1 MVKKRIIVVVTI
13 LVLLAMVAGCGGK
26 ATQTA
31 ATTPATQTTP
41 TAEKTTTAPPTTTA
55 TSKPTTTQKPTTT
68 TTTVVEIQPTETP
81 EPTETQEPEP
91 TETQEPEPTET
102 PEPVVFT
109 FTSSAFGYSE
119 PIPRRHAYIGVGQ
132 NISPALEWSGA
143 PEGTVSFALIMED
156 PDGGMWSHW
165 VVFNIPSDVLGLA
178 EGIPT
183 TPTLASGALQG
194 RNDFGGMGY
203 GGPSPPS
210 GTHRYYFRL
219 YALDTMLDLASGATR
234 QQVINAMQGHILEQ
248 LEYMGTYSA

>member
-1 MVKKRIIVVVTI
+1 MVKKRIIVIATI
-13 LVLLAMVAGCGGK
+13 LILLAVSAGCGGK

-68 TTTVVEIQPTETP
+68 TTTVVEIQPTETQEP
-81 EPTETQEPEP
+81 KPTETQEPEP
-91 TETQEPEPTET
+91 TETPE

-119 PIPRRHAYIGVGQ
+119 PMPRQYSYYGG
-132 NISPALEWSGA
+132 NKSPALEWSGA

-156 PDGGMWSHW
+156 PDGQMWSHW

-194 RNDFGGMGY
+194 RNDFGGMG
-203 GGPSPPS
+203 
-210 GTHRYYFRL
+210 
-219 YALDTMLDLASGATR
+219 
-234 QQVINAMQGHILEQ
+234 
-248 LEYMGTYSA
+248 